1 MKVYLDTCS
10 IQRPLDDQTQI
21 RIRLEAEA
29 VLGVIALIE
38 QGSLEL
44 VSSEASLF
52 ETRRT
57 ADMTR
62 REFALEILAKA
73 AHFVQVDNDVQSR
86 AKDLNAK
93 GMMAL
98 DALHLASAES
108 AGADY
113 FCTCDDKLLKKA
125 KRLCATGLKAV
136 SPIELLE
143 EIEK

>member
-1 MKVYLDTCS
+1 MG
-10 IQRPLDDQTQI
+10 I
-21 RIRLEAEA
+21 
-29 VLGVIALIE
+29 IALIE
-38 QGSLEL
+38 QGIVEL

-52 ETRRT
+52 ETNRT
-57 ADMTR
+57 VDTTR
-62 REFALEILAKA
+62 REFALEILAKSGL
-73 AHFVQVDNDVQSR
+73 FVHVDTDVQTR
-86 AKDLNAK
+86 AKELNAK

-125 KRLCATGLKAV
+125 KRLCAAGLKAV

-143 EIEK
+143 GIEK